1 MSAGDNRQQEDDE
14 RRQLE
19 ESLKAAAYADY
30 YSGRDRDAR
39 HYDTNTQ
46 DRGYLY
52 GSGTPPSEQINWDK
66 DKERK

>member
-39 HYDTNTQ
+39 HYGTSTP
-46 DRGYLY
+46 DRGWLY
-52 GSGTPPSEQINWDK
+52 GAGVAPSEQINWDK